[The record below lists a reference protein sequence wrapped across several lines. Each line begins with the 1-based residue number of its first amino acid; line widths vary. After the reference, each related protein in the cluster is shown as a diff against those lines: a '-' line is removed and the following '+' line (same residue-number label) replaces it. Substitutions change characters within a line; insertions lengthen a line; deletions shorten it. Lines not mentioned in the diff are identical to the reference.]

1 MEHNR
6 RNVLRLIAGA
16 AMAPLAVQ
24 AAISPA
30 SAESSNT
37 GLAQRD
43 DKSVVTLVSG
53 GKALAVVVV
62 ANDADTVTRAAAA
75 DLVRVIGIATGV
87 QLPQSDYSQAKSAFP
102 GMVPI
107 NVGPVPENT
116 ETPLVKQLDQE
127 GFVIHVWP
135 DAVNIVGATSAG

>member
-16 AMAPLAVQ
+16 AIAPLAVQ
-24 AAISPA
+24 AAITPAVA
-30 SAESSNT
+30 SAPDARIRQATAST
-37 GLAQRD
+37 
-43 DKSVVTLVSG
+43 VTLVANG
-53 GKALAVVVV
+53 AAQAVVVV
-62 ANDADTVTRAAAA
+62 ADDADTVTQAAAA

-87 QLPQSDYSQAKSAFP
+87 QLPQSTYSLAQSTYP
-102 GMVPI
+102 TLVPV
-107 NVGPVPENT
+107 NVGPVPGSADA
-116 ETPLVKQLDQE
+116 PLVQQLDQE